1 MHLIEEEN
9 NQGDLHQKQNNI
21 SILTVVS
28 AVCSVRPVEIGS
40 GWAREGERAAKVR
53 AGGGH
58 SHLIFSVAQHFN
70 NSDANP

>member
-1 MHLIEEEN
+1 MHLIKEEN
-9 NQGDLHQKQNNI
+9 NQDDLHQKQNII
-21 SILTVVS
+21 SILTVVP

-40 GWAREGERAAKVR
+40 SWAGECERAAKVR

-58 SHLIFSVAQHFN
+58 SHLISSAAQHFN